1 MMMSP
6 DACLHVC
13 SWRYVCMGS
22 AAARELRILCGFSQ
36 LSCASTVSRNW
47 LASRFPV
54 HGTRLARRRFIGI
67 FQCLLHASAN
77 SSLCVPVPCII
88 VYAHFVAAPLHLH
101 GRSCYVM
108 RACASKLV
116 SIPRRT
122 THEHR
127 TIKTSNLGQLAAT
140 LERLITN

>member
-1 MMMSP
+1 M
-6 DACLHVC
+6 
-13 SWRYVCMGS
+13 RS
-22 AAARELRILCGFSQ
+22 AATRELRILCGFSQ
-36 LSCASTVSRNW
+36 LACASTVFRNR

-54 HGTRLARRRFIGI
+54 HGTRLARLRFIGI

-88 VYAHFVAAPLHLH
+88 VYAQLVAAPLHLH
-101 GRSCYVM
+101 GLPWYVM

-122 THEHR
+122 THEHL

-140 LERLITN
+140 LELLIAN